1 VRTVEI
7 TESHHLALAERPLPE
22 PVGNQ
27 VRVEVGFCGI
37 CGTDLHLVDALPA
50 GSVLGHELAGTI
62 SAVGPDVEGWSVGD
76 EAAVLIYV
84 NCGKCRYCLS
94 GSENQCVEAGQHDHV
109 IGVQLPGGYSQAV
122 IADASALF
130 RLPEGATVRHG
141 ALAEPVSIGVRAA
154 ATVDVPLSDAVLV
167 IGAGP
172 IGLFSALALRAKGH
186 EQVFVVERNPI
197 RAEAATRLG
206 FATLAAE
213 DLPGQLWD
221 RGIGAPGAVV
231 ECAAAPAAAK
241 AALGVLRRQGQLVLV
256 GLPSGEV
263 SFDAETLVINEIQV
277 RGSAGCSR
285 ADFQRALELLASG
298 AIPIDDVVTAIAD
311 LGEADAMFAQLL
323 DPTTRHVKV
332 LLQP

>member
-1 VRTVEI
+1 
-7 TESHHLALAERPLPE
+7 
-22 PVGNQ
+22 
-27 VRVEVGFCGI
+27 
-37 CGTDLHLVDALPA
+37 
-50 GSVLGHELAGTI
+50 
-62 SAVGPDVEGWSVGD
+62 VGD

-84 NCGKCRYCLS
+84 NCGECRYCLA
-94 GSENQCVEAGQHDHV
+94 GSENQCVEAGQHDQV
-109 IGVQLPGGYSQAV
+109 LGVQLQGAYAQAV

-130 RLPEGATVRHG
+130 RLPDGATVQHG

-154 ATVDVPLSDAVLV
+154 RTVDVPLTDPVLV

-172 IGLFSALALRAKGH
+172 IGLFTALALRAKGH
-186 EQVFVVERNPI
+186 KTVFVVERNPT

-206 FATLAAE
+206 FETLGSEDLSEQLAA
-213 DLPGQLWD
+213 
-221 RGIGAPGAVV
+221 RGVEAPGAIV

-256 GLPSGEV
+256 GLPSGDL

-298 AIPIDDVVTAIAD
+298 AIPLEHVITAVAN
-311 LGEADAMFAQLL
+311 LAQAEQMFAQLL
-323 DPTTRHVKV
+323 DPGTQHVKV